1 VYLRRPVAVLM
12 GATIAFG
19 GISLTASA
27 DAKTGCPKDKG
38 NGHGNQYPPGQC
50 KLMTSAS
57 AVRQGQSLTISGDGF
72 TPGTTVSFLMDG
84 VVIGTAIADP
94 TGHVSLTFT
103 VPMGTSVGRHSLS
116 MSGGGRLLTGGVTV
130 LSASTQGSVL
140 PSGTQAGA
148 TQAGAS
154 AGSQFSGGGSSL
166 ATTGA
171 GELTPLAGGGAA
183 LVGLGAMTML
193 AARRRREKSV
203 LS

>member
-1 VYLRRPVAVLM
+1 MYLRRPVAVLM
-12 GATIAFG
+12 GAAIAFG

-50 KLMTSAS
+50 KLKLSAS
-57 AVRQGQSLTISGDGF
+57 ALRAGQSLTISGDGF
-72 TPGTTVSFLMDG
+72 TPGTTVSFLVDG

-94 TGHVSLTFT
+94 TGHASLTFT

-116 MSGGGRLLTGGVTV
+116 MSGGGRLLTSSVMV
-130 LSASTQGSVL
+130 RSATQGSVL
-140 PSGTQAGA
+140 TGGTQG
-148 TQAGAS
+148 GAS
-154 AGSQFSGGGSSL
+154 TASQFSGGGSSL

-171 GELTPLAGGGAA
+171 GELIPVAGGGAA

>member
-1 VYLRRPVAVLM
+1 MYLRRPVAVLM
-12 GATIAFG
+12 GAAIAFG

-57 AVRQGQSLTISGDGF
+57 AVRQGQFLTISGDGF

-94 TGHVSLTFT
+94 SGHAEFSFR
-103 VPMGTSVGRHSLS
+103 VPLGTSVGRHALS
-116 MSGGGRLLTGGVTV
+116 MSGGGRLLTGSVMV
-130 LSASTQGSVL
+130 LLAATQGSVL
-140 PSGTQAGA
+140 TGGTQAGA
-148 TQAGAS
+148 ATGNQS
-154 AGSQFSGGGSSL
+154 SGGDSAL
-166 ATTGA
+166 AVTGA
-171 GELTPLAGGGAA
+171 GELVPLAGGGAA